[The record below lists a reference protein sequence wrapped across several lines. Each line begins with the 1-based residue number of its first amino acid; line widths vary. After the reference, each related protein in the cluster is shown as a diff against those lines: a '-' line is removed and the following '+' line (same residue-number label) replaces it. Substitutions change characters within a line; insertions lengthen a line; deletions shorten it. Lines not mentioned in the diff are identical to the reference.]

1 MKLNTSFKKFKQ
13 LHKKKYSQA
22 VHLSYKCNNY
32 AFIENLYKF
41 ILVQKN
47 SFIFESVEK
56 GKIRGRYTIIG
67 FNPDK
72 IFNIKKNVIIEDDF
86 KKKKIINKNILK
98 YLNNL
103 FKNFKVKSSKELPRM
118 SSMLVGYFSYDIIR
132 LIENIPNKCKD
143 DLKIPDIRLMRPK
156 NLIIY
161 DNVKRKI
168 FYIENIYNDQKI
180 YDYPSEYEK
189 IKNTLN
195 ELRYY
200 GNIPLPENFH
210 INNKKIN
217 IKSNISKSKFKSIV
231 RKAKTYIKKGDIFQ
245 VVLSQRFSA
254 EIKKPPLEIYNTLRK
269 SNPSPFM
276 FYFNYDD
283 FQVLGSSPEILVRL
297 VNGEVTIRP
306 IAGTRP
312 RGKNPKEDKKLTA
325 ELLND
330 PKELSEHLMLLD
342 LGRNDV
348 GKVSTA
354 TSVKV
359 TERFKVEKYSHVM
372 HIVSNV
378 IGKLRKNLSLFETF
392 LSGFPAG
399 TVSGAPK
406 IRAMEIIDELEVS
419 KRKLYAGGIGYF
431 TANQEFDT
439 CIALRTALIKN
450 KKIYVQA
457 GAGVVADSKPESE
470 YKETINKA
478 KALMQAIY

>member
-1 MKLNTSFKKFKQ
+1 MARKFRV
-13 LHKKKYSQA
+13 S
-22 VHLSYKCNNY
+22 C
-32 AFIENLYKF
+32 F
-41 ILVQKN
+41 
-47 SFIFESVEK
+47 
-56 GKIRGRYTIIG
+56 
-67 FNPDK
+67 
-72 IFNIKKNVIIEDDF
+72 
-86 KKKKIINKNILK
+86 
-98 YLNNL
+98 
-103 FKNFKVKSSKELPRM
+103 
-118 SSMLVGYFSYDIIR
+118 
-132 LIENIPNKCKD
+132 ENIPN
-143 DLKIPDIRLMRPK
+143 
-156 NLIIY
+156 Y
-161 DNVKRKI
+161 
-168 FYIENIYNDQKI
+168 
-180 YDYPSEYEK
+180 K
-189 IKNTLN
+189 IKYQSIKKGFS
-195 ELRYY
+195 ELKYF
-200 GNIPLPENFH
+200 GNIKLPENFYKS
-210 INNKKIN
+210 NKKI
-217 IKSNISKSKFKSIV
+217 KVRSNMSKSIFKKNV
-231 RKAKTYIKKGDIFQ
+231 LKAKHYIKKGDVFQ
-245 VVLSQRFSA
+245 VVLSQRF
-254 EIKKPPLEIYNTLRK
+254 ETRINKPPLEIYNSLRVL
-269 SNPSPFM
+269 NPSPFM

-312 RGKNPKEDKKLTA
+312 RGKNTKEDKKLTD

-348 GKVSTA
+348 GKVSKA
-354 TSVKV
+354 NSVKV